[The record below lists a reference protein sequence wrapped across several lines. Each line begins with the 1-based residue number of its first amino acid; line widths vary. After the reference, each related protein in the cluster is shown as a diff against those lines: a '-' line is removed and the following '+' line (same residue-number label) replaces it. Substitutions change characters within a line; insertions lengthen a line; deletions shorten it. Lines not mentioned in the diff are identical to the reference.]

1 MLVKIPYGAEF
12 MEVVLPQGTEKI
24 SNIQAVR
31 PEPVK
36 DLQSTVRNAL
46 AAPLGSPPLPELVRS
61 SSRVVIAFDDLT
73 VNSYGPVREVVIKE
87 ILDVLKKS
95 GVGHE
100 NVTLICANALHRK
113 FRPEELAKVIGGDLV
128 KTFGPRLL
136 CHDAED
142 PESLVYLGKTPG
154 GYDVEISRLVAESD
168 LTIYVNAEHNRG
180 FSGGWKSICV
190 GLSTYRSIRHHHTP
204 DGMSMSIKNNR
215 MHKILDEM
223 GELVES
229 NIRGKIFKIDTILAN
244 PLEVAQIFAGSVWET
259 RRKAL
264 EVQAGLYSD
273 RRALSTEKFDVLLYG
288 IPDWSPYAAFSFTN
302 PLLTL
307 ISSGLGYLAGAVQ
320 AVGKPG
326 CSVIMITPCP
336 NRWDRVH
343 HASYPDVWENVLS
356 KTLDPDEIH
365 SKYVEPFATHP
376 GYIEKYRR
384 GYAFHPVHAIMA
396 AYPLK
401 RMEHI
406 GRVFVVGA
414 KDTEVIRHV
423 GFTPAKDVEEALRL
437 AAEAHGRDFR
447 LAYVEQPVP
456 YVKLTM

>member
-1 MLVKIPYGAEF
+1 MLIKIPYGAEF
-12 MEVVLPQGTEKI
+12 MQVELPDGTEKI
-24 SNIQAVR
+24 SNTQAVQ
-31 PEPVK
+31 PEPVR
-36 DLQSTVRNAL
+36 DLQSAVRGAL
-46 AAPLGSPPLPELVRS
+46 SRPLGSAPLRELVRP

-73 VNSYGPVREVVIKE
+73 VSSYGPVREIVINE
-87 ILDVLKKS
+87 VLDELKKA
-95 GVGHE
+95 GVEQE

-113 FRPEELAKVIGGDLV
+113 FRQEELSRVIGKDLV
-128 KTFGPRLL
+128 HTFGPRLI

-142 PESLVYLGKTPG
+142 PDGLVYLGKTPG

-180 FSGGWKSICV
+180 FSGGWKSVCV

-215 MHKILDEM
+215 MHKMLDEM
-223 GELVES
+223 GALVES
-229 NIRGKIFKIDTILAN
+229 KIRGKIFKIDTILAN
-244 PLEVAQIFAGSVWET
+244 PLEVARIFTGSVWET
-259 RRKAL
+259 RKKAL
-264 EVQAGLYSD
+264 EVQTQLFSD
-273 RRALSTEKFDVLLYG
+273 RRTLSSHKFDVLLYG
-288 IPDWSPYAAFSFTN
+288 IPDWSPYAAFSFAN

-320 AVGKPG
+320 AVGRPG

-336 NRWDRVH
+336 NRWDSIH
-343 HASYPDVWENVLS
+343 HPSYPDVWENVLS

-365 SKYVEPFATHP
+365 TKYAEQYATHQ

-406 GRVFVVGA
+406 GQVFVVGA
-414 KDTEVIRHV
+414 KDHGVVRHV
-423 GFTPAKDVEEALRL
+423 GFTPIKDVNEALRL
-437 AAEAHGRDFR
+437 AGETHGKDFR
-447 LAYVEQPVP
+447 LAYVEQPAHH
-456 YVKLTM
+456 VKLTM